1 MDISYGMVPRVLP
14 VDPFLLDELTFQAEG
29 CGDAGDLAGV
39 VGLDAADGDEGIAVG
54 GEGVWDE
61 VFEFA
66 GFVAA
71 AGNGGIEV
79 VAFGVDLGGGG
90 EGGGDVLWGWRA
102 LRWDLTRSGT

>member
-1 MDISYGMVPRVLP
+1 MVPRVLP

-90 EGGGDVLWGWRA
+90 EGGGDFLWGWRA